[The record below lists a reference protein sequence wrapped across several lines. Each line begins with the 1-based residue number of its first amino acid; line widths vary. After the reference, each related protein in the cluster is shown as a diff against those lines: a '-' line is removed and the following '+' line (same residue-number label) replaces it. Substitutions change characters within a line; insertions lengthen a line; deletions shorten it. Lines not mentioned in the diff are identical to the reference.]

1 MVREE
6 FKQNIK
12 KNTDAQEW
20 LDSQYPRE
28 KKILER
34 KKENVIRL
42 DVSGENLEGIL
53 ELEDFASLNK
63 FECSNNQLSRRK
75 FVSCKVK

>member
-42 DVSGENLEGIL
+42 DVSGENLEKAL
-53 ELEDFASLNK
+53 WN
-63 FECSNNQLSRRK
+63 
-75 FVSCKVK
+75 